1 MEEARLDGLD
11 PVTRRAPYRRALVRP
26 LLTGTAQVGLYYPLP
41 FRGDQTVMYPSAQSA
56 GVRLCRAGRLG
67 HGHPHPL
74 GVAPDS
80 VGRATIQEAEQDT
93 ARTSAGKETTWQR

>member
-1 MEEARLDGLD
+1 
-11 PVTRRAPYRRALVRP
+11 VRP
-26 LLTGTAQVGLYYPLP
+26 LLTATALVGLYYLLP

-74 GVAPDS
+74 GVAPDP
-80 VGRATIQEAEQDT
+80 VGRATIQKAEQDT